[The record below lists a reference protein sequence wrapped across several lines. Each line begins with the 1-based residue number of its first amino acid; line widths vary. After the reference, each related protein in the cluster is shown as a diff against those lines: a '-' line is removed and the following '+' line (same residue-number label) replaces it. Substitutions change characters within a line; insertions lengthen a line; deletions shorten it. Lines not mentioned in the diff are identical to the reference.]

1 VAKPAHRRPYFSA
14 SKGLLFDTPNAIFSG
29 IPVMRLPDFIRQ
41 HADHIVEEWEQF
53 AKTIT
58 PAAQTMD
65 RAALRDHARAILLAA
80 ARDMSTTQTTSEQM
94 AKARGE
100 GPEKTPS
107 LDEAGASHGELRH
120 NVGFDL
126 VQMTSE
132 FRHLRACVIRL
143 WVDSLESPDLAYFQ
157 DMIRFN
163 EAIDEALAEST
174 AAYAE
179 QVNRSRDIFLA
190 ILGHDLRA
198 PLQAVTMS
206 IDLLMRRA
214 TLADD
219 ALNCALHIKQGS
231 RHMAAMVSDLLE
243 LVRSRLGRSL
253 PISPAPMD
261 LADAARAAIAEA
273 CAGNPGSDPTLTVSG
288 DTRGRWD
295 AGRLDQLLQNL
306 IGNALQHGADPREV
320 TLDLRGDGDSVQLVV
335 HNDGTPIP
343 EEAIGTIF
351 DPLVRSAAEELG
363 QPSTSLGL
371 GLFIVKEVVT
381 AHGGTI
387 EVSSNANQG
396 TVFTVILPRTAQP
409 A

>member
-1 VAKPAHRRPYFSA
+1 
-14 SKGLLFDTPNAIFSG
+14 
-29 IPVMRLPDFIRQ
+29 MRLSEFIRQ

-53 AKTIT
+53 ARTIS
-58 PAAQTMD
+58 PAADTMD
-65 RAALRDHARAILLAA
+65 QAALRDHAKAILLAA
-80 ARDMSTTQTTSEQM
+80 ARDMDTTQTAREQI
-94 AKARGE
+94 AKAKGE

-120 NVGFDL
+120 AVGFDL

-143 WVDSLESPDLAYFQ
+143 WANSLETPDMAYFQ

-198 PLQAVTMS
+198 PLQAVSMS
-206 IDLLMRRA
+206 TELLMRKTA
-214 TLADD
+214 LEGD
-219 ALNCALHIKQGS
+219 ALSCALSIKQGA

-243 LVRSRLGRSL
+243 LVRSRLGKSL
-253 PISPAPMD
+253 PIEPAPMD

-273 CAGNPGSDPTLTVSG
+273 CAGNPQSDPTLIIEG
-288 DTRGRWD
+288 DTRGVWD
-295 AGRLDQLLQNL
+295 SGRLAQLLQNL
-306 IGNALQHGADPREV
+306 IGNALQYGTHPRDLIV
-320 TLDLRGDGDSVQLVV
+320 TLKGEGDVVSLTV
-335 HNDGTPIP
+335 HNHGEPIS

-351 DPLVRSAAEELG
+351 DPLVRSSNEELG
-363 QPSTSLGL
+363 QASTSLGL

-387 EVSSNANQG
+387 EVSSSEAEG
-396 TVFTVILPRTAQP
+396 TLFSVMLPRQA
-409 A
+409 

>member
-1 VAKPAHRRPYFSA
+1 
-14 SKGLLFDTPNAIFSG
+14 
-29 IPVMRLPDFIRQ
+29 MRLSEFIRQ

-53 AKTIT
+53 ARTIT
-58 PAAQTMD
+58 PAADTMD

-80 ARDMSTTQTTSEQM
+80 ARDMDTAQTAREQI
-94 AKARGE
+94 AKAKGE

-120 NVGFDL
+120 TVGFDL

-143 WVDSLESPDLAYFQ
+143 WVNSLESPDMAHFQ

-198 PLQAVTMS
+198 PLQAVSMS
-206 IDLLMRRA
+206 TELLMRK
-214 TLADD
+214 TVLEGE
-219 ALNCALHIKQGS
+219 ALTCVLNIKQGA

-253 PISPAPMD
+253 PIEPAPMD

-273 CAGNPGSDPTLTVSG
+273 CAGNPECDPTLKTEG
-288 DTRGRWD
+288 DTRGVWD
-295 AGRLDQLLQNL
+295 AGRIDQLLQNL
-306 IGNALQHGADPREV
+306 IGNALQHGSNPREV
-320 TLDLRGDGDSVQLVV
+320 LVTLRGDSGSVHLSVQ
-335 HNDGTPIP
+335 NYGNPIP

-351 DPLVRSAAEELG
+351 DPLVRSADEELG

-387 EVSSNANQG
+387 EVSSSETEG
-396 TVFTVILPRTAQP
+396 TLFSVTLPRKA
-409 A
+409 

>member
-1 VAKPAHRRPYFSA
+1 
-14 SKGLLFDTPNAIFSG
+14 
-29 IPVMRLPDFIRQ
+29 MRLSEFIRQ

-53 AKTIT
+53 ARTIT
-58 PAAQTMD
+58 PAADTMD

-80 ARDMSTTQTTSEQM
+80 ARDMDTAQTASEQI
-94 AKARGE
+94 AKAKGE

-120 NVGFDL
+120 TVGFDL

-143 WVDSLESPDLAYFQ
+143 WVNSLGSPDIAYFQ

-198 PLQAVTMS
+198 PLQAVSMS
-206 IDLLMRRA
+206 TELLMRKTA
-214 TLADD
+214 LEGD
-219 ALNCALHIKQGS
+219 ALTCALNIKQGA

-253 PISPAPMD
+253 PIEPAPMD

-273 CAGNPGSDPTLTVSG
+273 CAGNPECDPTLKTEG
-288 DTRGRWD
+288 DTRGVWD
-295 AGRLDQLLQNL
+295 AGRIDQLLQNL
-306 IGNALQHGADPREV
+306 IGNALQHGSDPREV
-320 TLDLRGDGDSVQLVV
+320 LVTLRGDSGSVHLSVQ
-335 HNDGTPIP
+335 NYGNPIP

-351 DPLVRSAAEELG
+351 DPLVRSADEELG

-381 AHGGTI
+381 AHGGAI
-387 EVSSNANQG
+387 EVSSSEADG
-396 TVFTVILPRTAQP
+396 TLFSVTLPRQV
-409 A
+409 

>member
-1 VAKPAHRRPYFSA
+1 
-14 SKGLLFDTPNAIFSG
+14 
-29 IPVMRLPDFIRQ
+29 MRLPDFIRQ
-41 HADHIVEEWEQF
+41 QVDRIVDEWEQF

-58 PAAQTMD
+58 PAADYMD
-65 RAALRDHARAILLAA
+65 GVALRDHAKAILLAA
-80 ARDMSTTQTTSEQM
+80 ARDMSKPQSPREQM
-94 AKARGE
+94 AKAKGE

-120 NVGFDL
+120 TVGFDL

-143 WVDSLESPDLAYFQ
+143 WVDSLESPDMAYFQ

-198 PLQAVTMS
+198 PLQAVSMS
-206 IDLLMRRA
+206 TELLLRKA
-214 TLADD
+214 TLEGE
-219 ALNCALHIKQGS
+219 ALVCANHIKYGA

-243 LVRSRLGRSL
+243 LVRSRLGKSL
-253 PISPAPMD
+253 PIEPAPMD
-261 LADAARAAIAEA
+261 LATVAHEAIAQA
-273 CAGNPGSDPTLTVSG
+273 CAGNPECDPTIRVDG
-288 DTRGRWD
+288 DTQGVWD
-295 AGRLDQLLQNL
+295 ASRLGQLLQNL
-306 IGNALQHGADPREV
+306 IGNALQHGSSNRDVTV
-320 TLDLRGDGDSVQLVV
+320 TLTGLPDAVRLTV
-335 HNDGTPIP
+335 HNYGAPIA
-343 EEAIGTIF
+343 EESIGTIF
-351 DPLVRSAAEELG
+351 DPLVRNADEELG

-371 GLFIVKEVVT
+371 GLFIVKEVVD

-387 EVSSNANQG
+387 EVSSSEASG
-396 TVFTVILPRTAQP
+396 TLFTVVLPRKSG
-409 A
+409 